1 MSDIHVKIMLGLVNS
16 LSLMFVIAFLL
27 SNAKPFRRAMYG
39 ERQTL
44 RGTILLAVVFG
55 LFGILGTYHGFPVD
69 GAIANSRAV
78 AVVAAGL
85 WAGPAAGIGAGLIA
99 GLHRYAIDIGG
110 FTAFACGLATVVKGV
125 VGALAHRYFI
135 RAKHRAMVGFW
146 ATVLGESLQMLII
159 LGLARPFTAAVS
171 LVEKIG
177 LPMIFMNA
185 VGVALF
191 VLLQETIY
199 RDRERE
205 AAYQSE
211 LALKIANKT
220 LPILR
225 RGLSRATATAA
236 CKIILAEAEVD
247 AVAITEGREILSHF
261 GAGADHHQVGEE
273 IQTHLTEL
281 VLATGRQQEA
291 QVTQEIGCLHP
302 GCPLQSAIIVPLTL
316 KGSVVGSLKLYR
328 TRSQG
333 ITPVE
338 RQLAEGLGS
347 LFSTQLE
354 LAEKDM
360 QEKLLASAEL
370 RALQAQINPHFL
382 FNALNTVVSFC
393 RTQPETARRLL
404 LNLADLLRQ
413 NFVHHP
419 DMVTLSK
426 ELEHVEAY
434 LEIEKARFSSKLQ
447 VEYDLK
453 SEDFLLPPFILQPLV
468 ENAVRHGIQPH
479 PRGGVLHIAAESSV
493 TCHTVTI
500 QDSGVGFDINNAVTS
515 GNGIGLSN
523 VNQRLR
529 SLYGPQFGLDIRS
542 ILGQGT
548 TCQVR
553 IPRREVA

>member
-1 MSDIHVKIMLGLVNS
+1 MTYIHVKIMLGLVNS

-39 ERQTL
+39 EKQTV
-44 RGTILLAVVFG
+44 RGKLLLAVVFG

-85 WAGPAAGIGAGLIA
+85 WGGPVAGIGAGLIA
-99 GLHRYAIDIGG
+99 GLHRWAIDIWG

-125 VGALAHRYFI
+125 VGAIAHRYFI
-135 RAKHRAMVGFW
+135 RAKHRALVGFW
-146 ATVLGESLQMLII
+146 ATVLGETMQMLII
-159 LGLARPFTAAVS
+159 LALARPFVASVA

-225 RGLSRATATAA
+225 RGLSHETATEA
-236 CKIILAEAEVD
+236 CKIIFAETTVD
-247 AVAITEGREILSHF
+247 AVAMTEGRVILSHT
-261 GAGADHHQVGEE
+261 GAGADHHRAGEAV
-273 IQTHLTEL
+273 QTHLTES

-291 QVTQEIGCLHP
+291 QVQQEIGCLHP
-302 GCPLQSAIIVPLTL
+302 RCPLQSAIIVPLTL
-316 KGSVVGSLKLYR
+316 KGTVIGSLKLYR
-328 TRSQG
+328 SKTQA
-333 ITPVE
+333 ITAVE

-354 LAEKDM
+354 LAEKDK
-360 QEKLLASAEL
+360 QEKLLAGAEL

-393 RTQPETARRLL
+393 RTKPETARRLL
-404 LNLADLLRQ
+404 INLADLLRA

-447 VEYDLK
+447 VVYDLK
-453 SEDFLLPPFILQPLV
+453 SEDFLLPPLILQPLV
-468 ENAVRHGIQPH
+468 ENAVRHGLQPH
-479 PRGGVLHIAAESSV
+479 PRGGVLHIAAETGS

-500 QDSGVGFDINNAVTS
+500 RDSGIGFDVNHTGYS
-515 GNGIGLSN
+515 GCGIGLSN
-523 VNQRLR
+523 VNQRLQ
-529 SLYGPQFGLDIRS
+529 SLYGAQFGLDIQS
-542 ILGQGT
+542 VPGQGT
-548 TCQVR
+548 TCRVR

>member
-1 MSDIHVKIMLGLVNS
+1 MSEIHIKIILGLVNS

-39 ERQTL
+39 DKQTL
-44 RGTILLAVVFG
+44 RGTILLSVVFG
-55 LFGILGTYHGFPVD
+55 LFGVLGTYHGFPVD

-85 WAGPAAGIGAGLIA
+85 WAGPTVGIGAGLIA

-110 FTAFACGLATVVKGV
+110 FTAFACGLATVVKGL
-125 VGALAHRYFI
+125 VGAFAHRYFI
-135 RAKHRAMVGFW
+135 RAKHRAVVGFW
-146 ATVLGESLQMLII
+146 ATVIGESMQMLII
-159 LGLARPFTAAVS
+159 LALARPFAAAVS

-225 RGLSRATATAA
+225 RGLSSATAAAA
-236 CKIILAEAEVD
+236 CKIIFAETEVD
-247 AVAITEGREILSHF
+247 AVTITEGREILSHV
-261 GAGADHHQVGEE
+261 GAGADHHRVGEE

-281 VLATGRQQEA
+281 VLGTGQRQEA
-291 QVTQEIGCLHP
+291 QMAHEIGCPHP

-316 KGSVVGSLKLYR
+316 KGAVVGSLKLYR
-328 TRSQG
+328 TKNQAV
-333 ITPVE
+333 TPVE

-413 NFVHHP
+413 NFVHPP

-479 PRGGVLHIAAESSV
+479 PRGGVLHIASETNGA
-493 TCHTVTI
+493 CHIVTI
-500 QDSGVGFDINNAVTS
+500 QDSGVGFDVNNAVYS

-523 VNQRLR
+523 VSQRLR
-529 SLYGPQFGLDIRS
+529 SLYGPHFGLDIQS
-542 ILGQGT
+542 VPGLGT